1 MREHANTSSQDVVEQ
16 YQARGV
22 DMNVVKGDSQNDRIY
37 TAAPYGV
44 EVSWLAM
51 NQKVSQ
57 SHMYLP

>member
-1 MREHANTSSQDVVEQ
+1 
-16 YQARGV
+16 
-22 DMNVVKGDSQNDRIY
+22 MNVVKGDSQNDRIY